1 MKSTNDVNK
10 PPWSIFTLWV
20 IAVSGQ
26 TEYCTSFHFS
36 SVLRPSQEWPLNFSQ
51 YFDGL
56 DHENHIF
63 SERIS
68 SWLITLTSTVQ
79 FSIVQTST
87 AQYSLVQFSTA
98 CHPFR
103 KPHSLLC
110 FNSSSKCIPLSW
122 PSLVLRILSI
132 SWVYDQTFKTCPQ
145 IWTKLSFITNFT
157 VPVCSKLLLTQF
169 LSSTT
174 TTVQL
179 WHILSC
185 RLHVPE
191 SHQSSLLNGRPS
203 VSQLLTSIANDR
215 TRVR

>member
-1 MKSTNDVNK
+1 MIVFFTEPFYLVKKLRFLLNSILHSAVPLFHINALTAVQRKRMKSTNDVNK

-26 TEYCTSFHFS
+26 TEYYTNFHFS

-110 FNSSSKCIPLSW
+110 
-122 PSLVLRILSI
+122 LVLI
-132 SWVYDQTFKTCPQ
+132 
-145 IWTKLSFITNFT
+145 
-157 VPVCSKLLLTQF
+157 LLLYAYLCHDQA
-169 LSSTT
+169 L
-174 TTVQL
+174 
-179 WHILSC
+179 C
-185 RLHVPE
+185 
-191 SHQSSLLNGRPS
+191 
-203 VSQLLTSIANDR
+203 
-215 TRVR
+215 